1 MDNAPRMKA
10 VAGSRIIGTGSA
22 LPQRADG
29 NEQLVAELAQ
39 RGVHTSD
46 AWIVE
51 RTGIRQRYLAE
62 PGLTTSALG
71 AQAAR
76 SALQAARV
84 PADSIDLI
92 VLATSTPDQIFPS
105 TACLVQAELGIRGA
119 AAFDLQAVCSGF
131 VYGLTVA
138 DALLRT
144 GAHGRALVIG
154 AELFSR
160 ILDWNDRTTC
170 VLFGDGAGAVVLE
183 ASDRPGLLAQRLHA
197 DGSRARILCTAGRL
211 DQGKVQGDPF
221 LRMDGQAVFKVAV
234 EVLEASA
241 REVLEAGGLTVSQL
255 DWLIP
260 HQANIRILTATARR
274 LGLPAERMIVTVDR
288 HGNTSAASV
297 PLALDWGVRCGMIR
311 TGHSVLLQGVGGGL
325 TWGSVLVR
333 M

>member
-1 MDNAPRMKA
+1 MRPPIRPQ
-10 VAGSRIIGTGSA
+10 GSRIIGTGSA
-22 LPQRADG
+22 LPGSPVSNAK
-29 NEQLVAELAQ
+29 LVSELAA
-39 RGVHTSD
+39 RGVQTSD

-160 ILDWNDRTTC
+160 ILDWNDRSTC

-183 ASDRPGLLAQRLHA
+183 GSDQPGILAQRLHA
-197 DGSRARILCTAGRL
+197 DGERAGILCTAGHV
-211 DQGKVQGDPF
+211 DQGQVRGDPF
-221 LRMDGQAVFKVAV
+221 LRMDGPAVFKIAV
-234 EVLEASA
+234 EVLESSA
-241 REVLEAGGLTVSQL
+241 REVLSEAGLGVDQL
-255 DWLIP
+255 DWLLP

-274 LGLPAERMIVTVDR
+274 LGLAPERLIVTVDQ

-297 PLALDWGVRCGMIR
+297 PLALDWGVRGGKIR
-311 TGHSVLLQGVGGGL
+311 PGQSVLLQGVGGGL
-325 TWGSVLVR
+325 TWGSVLLR